1 MLTPA
6 YRACEMCAQRW
17 CPDSLSVWRY
27 ITVPGA
33 APPLAVRQIGAAQHD
48 VARWGVGKH
57 LAPAEIGAG
66 VLQAAGE
73 NDKRGGQQRFRHLAV
88 KIRRFTS
95 KIPLQTFSWLSV
107 RCSSVLWS
115 ADG

>member
-6 YRACEMCAQRW
+6 YRACEMCAQGW
-17 CPDSLSVWRY
+17 CPDSLSVRRY

-33 APPLAVRQIGAAQHD
+33 APPLAVRQIGAAKHD
-48 VARWGVGKH
+48 VARLGIGKY

-73 NDKRGGQQRFRHLAV
+73 NDKRGGQQGFRHLAM
-88 KIRRFTS
+88 KFRRFTS